1 MNHRQSQV
9 PTTVSISS
17 TARQLTTGQER
28 IPDSI
33 PQFASAHELY
43 VYGYI
48 LYIQYIDL
56 RTWVSAP
63 SPWPD
68 VVVLPCHEAQD
79 ATKTQNAQ
87 RIPGHSVGTR
97 YDSVNVGISWNPPA
111 VNLMST
117 ELEMFQGVGMI
128 EMFAMFSS

>member
-1 MNHRQSQV
+1 MSNIRY
-9 PTTVSISS
+9 
-17 TARQLTTGQER
+17 L
-28 IPDSI
+28 
-33 PQFASAHELY
+33 
-43 VYGYI
+43 YI